1 MSDRIVIIGAG
12 PAGLATAGRLA
23 HRGIPYEIYE
33 RHDNVAHMWHM
44 HYDRLCLHT
53 VRSLS
58 NLPHLPIPDHLPQY
72 VPRLDLIQYFESY
85 AEHFDIRPHFGKS
98 LSELSWEGDQWKIT
112 WEDGQEKTADHIVL
126 AMGANRVPV
135 IPEWPGMDKFAGKVI
150 HSRDYKNPSSIEG
163 DRVLVVGMGNTGAE
177 IALDLAEHEK
187 EVTLSVRSAV
197 NIVPRDIAGRPTQLT
212 GKMLEKLPFG
222 LGDLIGA
229 NIRKLIFG
237 NLDKYGLKT
246 TSLPPAKQLKTTNRT
261 PVIDLGTIDM
271 IKKGKIRVVPAIDRF
286 DQETIHFAEGKEAP
300 FDSVVLCTG
309 YDSGLQRILSNPS
322 ELDKFGMPRG
332 PVGEG
337 PWQGLYFVGYDIYKL
352 GGILGTIR
360 NDSLRVVD
368 KIAAGLG

>member
-23 HRGIPYEIYE
+23 FKGIPYEIYE
-33 RHDNVAHMWHM
+33 RYDDVAHMWHM

-58 NLPHLPIPDHLPQY
+58 HLPHLPIPDHLPQY

-98 LSELSWEGDQWKIT
+98 LKKLAKDGSRWKVT
-112 WEDGQEKTADHIVL
+112 LEDGEEKTADHVVL

-135 IPEWPGMDKFAGKVI
+135 IPKWQGMDKFSGTII
-150 HSRDYKNPSSIEG
+150 HSREYKNPSSIVG
-163 DRVLVVGMGNTGAE
+163 DRVLIVGMGNTGAE
-177 IALDLAEHEK
+177 IALDLAEHDK

-222 LGDLIGA
+222 LGDLIGS

-237 NLDKYGLKT
+237 NLEKYGLKT

-261 PVIDLGTIDM
+261 PVIDLGTVDM
-271 IKKGKIRVVPAIDRF
+271 IKKGKIRVVSAIERF
-286 DQETIHFAEGKEAP
+286 NEQSVRFEEDKEYP

-309 YDSGLQRILSNPS
+309 YDPGLNNILTNPTD
-322 ELDKFGMPRG
+322 LDKFGMPRG
-332 PVGEG
+332 PIGEG
-337 PWQGLYFVGYDIYKL
+337 AWQGLYFVGYDIYKL

-360 NDSLRVVD
+360 SDSLLVVD
-368 KIAAGLG
+368 KISAGRG